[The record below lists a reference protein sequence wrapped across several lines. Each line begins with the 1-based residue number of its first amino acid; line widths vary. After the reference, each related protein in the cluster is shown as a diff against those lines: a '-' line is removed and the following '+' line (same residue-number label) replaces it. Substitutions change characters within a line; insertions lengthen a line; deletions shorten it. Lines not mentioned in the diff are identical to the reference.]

1 MAGVWMD
8 KATEDRMN
16 LWLTRVL
23 VLVSFAA
30 HLTLALLAG
39 IRRRR
44 HSGVRRSLVWLAYY
58 VTEIGT
64 PIALTKVFIDTASVD
79 SEHQLKA
86 LVAYREQQMFAFW
99 APFLLLH
106 LGRPD
111 NITSYALENKG
122 LSPTQKA
129 VLILAIVGAI
139 YGSYKQRFMRGDGA
153 LRAAFF
159 IMVFLGS
166 YKYVERAVALR
177 RASFDSIR
185 RSNQRKMLKQFSSK
199 GKAREQDNDNA
210 LLDAHGLLGV
220 TMGAFADYQVDCRRY
235 VPSYSGCKDVSK
247 VVEMEVSLM
256 YDMLYT
262 KASVIHTW
270 GGYIIRLV
278 SPPATATALYLFHS
292 KDGQAMESADR
303 AITYTL
309 LAGTLLL
316 DVRWLLRALGSTWTY
331 AFLLDTTEEDESKQG
346 LLLGR
351 LRRNLL
357 ANLLWPGR
365 LKKAGHRRSVRQ
377 SWYWLRRLLVSL
389 DPSRLPLRSGPSGH
403 RLLPGS
409 AVGQHNLLQECTT
422 RGGLEKMIS
431 YFCAGQGKKKIDVKD
446 VLLEVMCTYLVLE
459 LETMAWMRPTGEV
472 DDYMRT
478 NSKKLNFQKNIIA
491 LHVATDIFL
500 LCRTKSQRRESRAS
514 AKDEKKIRALS
525 HYMMF
530 LLAQRQHMVLPPGDE
545 ASDYKKACL
554 DLKKIW
560 RERGGTGGSPTTVR
574 ETKLANILLKMNATE
589 GSRYN
594 NTEGSRYNTYGE
606 SSLLSERNETLA
618 LGAGW
623 ALKLLHQLDPAADY
637 GRHQT
642 RVQDI
647 HKLEDFIPAFTDETQ
662 TVIER
667 YRDRGQRWELLDYM
681 LQLIL
686 VSWVRL
692 LSFTSGQCSGDSHA
706 KQLSR
711 GGELLTIVWMMSR
724 HKNIY
729 IPSQ

>member
-1 MAGVWMD
+1 MALVAHFDLELHQMD
-8 KATEDRMN
+8 VKTTFLNGDLKENVYMKQPKGFIMEGKENMGCRLNTEQ
-16 LWLTRVL
+16 
-23 VLVSFAA
+23 
-30 HLTLALLAG
+30 
-39 IRRRR
+39 
-44 HSGVRRSLVWLAYY
+44 
-58 VTEIGT
+58 
-64 PIALTKVFIDTASVD
+64 
-79 SEHQLKA
+79 QLKA

-139 YGSYKQRFMRGDGA
+139 CGSYKQRFMRGDGA

-159 IMVFLGS
+159 IMLFLGS

-185 RSNQRKMLKQFSSK
+185 RSNRRKMLKQFSSK
-199 GKAREQDNDNA
+199 GKARKQDNDNA

-256 YDMLYT
+256 YDVLYT

-331 AFLLDTTEEDESKQG
+331 AFLPDSTDQEDGSKQG

-351 LRRNLL
+351 LRWNLL
-357 ANLLWPGR
+357 ASLLRLGR
-365 LKKAGHRRSVRQ
+365 LKKAGRR
-377 SWYWLRRLLVSL
+377 
-389 DPSRLPLRSGPSGH
+389 RSGPSGH

-409 AVGQHNLLQECTT
+409 AVGQHNLLQECSAQ
-422 RGGLEKMIS
+422 GGLEKMIS
-431 YFCAGQGKKKIDVKD
+431 YFCAGHGKKKVDVKD

-459 LETMAWMRPTGEV
+459 LETMACMRPTGEV

-525 HYMMF
+525 NYMMF
-530 LLAQRQHMVLPPGDE
+530 LLAQHQHMVLPPGDE
-545 ASDYKKACL
+545 AGDYKKACL
-554 DLKKIW
+554 DLKEIW
-560 RERGGTGGSPTTVR
+560 QTE
-574 ETKLANILLKMNATE
+574 LANILLKMNA
-589 GSRYN
+589 
-594 NTEGSRYNTYGE
+594 TEGSRYNTYGE

-667 YRDRGQRWELLDYM
+667 YRDRGERWELLDYM

-692 LSFTSGQCSGDSHA
+692 LSFTSGQCSRDSHA
-706 KQLSR
+706 RQLSR
-711 GGELLTIVWMMSR
+711 GGELLTIVWMMKR

>member
-1 MAGVWMD
+1 MAGIWMD
-8 KATEDRMN
+8 KATEDQMN

-79 SEHQLKA
+79 SEQQLKV

-129 VLILAIVGAI
+129 VLVLAIVGAV

-159 IMVFLGS
+159 IMIFLGS

-177 RASFDSIR
+177 RASFDNIR

-199 GKAREQDNDNA
+199 GKARKQDNDNA

-303 AITYTL
+303 TITYTL

-331 AFLLDTTEEDESKQG
+331 AFLLDSTEEDESKQG

-351 LRRNLL
+351 RRWNLR
-357 ANLLWPGR
+357 ANLLRPGR
-365 LKKAGHRRSVRQ
+365 LKKVGCRRSVRQ

-409 AVGQHNLLQECTT
+409 AVGQRNLLQECSTP

-446 VLLEVMCTYLVLE
+446 ILLEVMCTYLVLE

-478 NSKKLNFQKNIIA
+478 NSKKLNFQKNLIA

-500 LCRTKSQRRESRAS
+500 LCRTKSRGRESEAS

-525 HYMMF
+525 NYMMF

-554 DLKKIW
+554 DLKEIW
-560 RERGGTGGSPTTVR
+560 RERGGTSGSLTTVR
-574 ETKLANILLKMNATE
+574 ETKLANILLKMNA
-589 GSRYN
+589 
-594 NTEGSRYNTYGE
+594 TEGSRYNTYGE

-623 ALKLLHQLDPAADY
+623 ALKLLHQLDPATDY

-642 RVQDI
+642 RLQYI

-667 YRDRGQRWELLDYM
+667 YRDRGERSELLDYM

-692 LSFTSGQCSGDSHA
+692 LSFTSSQCSRDSHA

-711 GGELLTIVWMMSR
+711 GGELLTIVWMMNR

>member
-1 MAGVWMD
+1 MDGIWMD

-79 SEHQLKA
+79 SEQQLKA

-111 NITSYALENKG
+111 NITSYTLENKG

-159 IMVFLGS
+159 IMIFLGS

-199 GKAREQDNDNA
+199 GKARKQDNDNA

-316 DVRWLLRALGSTWTY
+316 DVRWLLRTLGSTWTY
-331 AFLLDTTEEDESKQG
+331 AFLLDSTEEDGSKQG

-351 LRRNLL
+351 LRWNLL
-357 ANLLWPGR
+357 ASLLRLGR
-365 LKKAGHRRSVRQ
+365 LKKAGRRRSVRH

-409 AVGQHNLLQECTT
+409 AVGQHNLLQECSA

-431 YFCAGQGKKKIDVKD
+431 CFCAGQEKKKIDVKD

-525 HYMMF
+525 NYMMF
-530 LLAQRQHMVLPPGDE
+530 LLARRQHMVLPPGDE

-554 DLKKIW
+554 DLKEIW
-560 RERGGTGGSPTTVR
+560 RERGGTSGSLTSAR
-574 ETKLANILLKMNATE
+574 ETELANILLKMNATE

-594 NTEGSRYNTYGE
+594 TEGSRYKTYGE

-686 VSWVRL
+686 VSWL
-692 LSFTSGQCSGDSHA
+692 
-706 KQLSR
+706 
-711 GGELLTIVWMMSR
+711 
-724 HKNIY
+724 
-729 IPSQ
+729 